1 MKYRSREEIIG
12 SILRTASASQGANKT
27 PIMFSSFL
35 SYPQLE
41 HYLESLISENLL
53 ECDSKNRVYR
63 TSLNGLNFLE
73 LNNKITDL
81 IRIPRRVVDHV
92 RYH

>member
-12 SILRTASASQGANKT
+12 SILRTASTPQGANKT
-27 PIMFSSFL
+27 RIMFSSFL

-53 ECDSKNRVYR
+53 ECDSRNRVYR

-81 IRIPRRVVDHV
+81 IRIPR
-92 RYH
+92 